1 MARALYFVYSDIFV
15 YSHRNRKQPKSMAR
29 KLYPLGIQTFETH
42 DHVFIMELKFDKS
55 ANEALEQIEA
65 KRYVDAFALS
75 GKKVVKVGI
84 ALSVKDERNIT
95 EWIIR

>member
-1 MARALYFVYSDIFV
+1 M
-15 YSHRNRKQPKSMAR
+15 
-29 KLYPLGIQTFETH
+29 
-42 DHVFIMELKFDKS
+42 
-55 ANEALEQIEA
+55 